1 MRLGQMPLFPGYV
14 FVRLDLRDRLR
25 VLQIPS
31 VAKLVSFN
39 GTPAA
44 LPEAETKEW
53 CREILENLGYLLLS
67 RKDQETYRRFQVL
80 GGMRLE
86 QNIPL
91 HEAVLRMH
99 ILKNKILGFV
109 HEEALSMT
117 VIQVYAQEE
126 LEQRIG
132 QFFDALVYHVVRGY
146 EQASHRA
153 HRVA

>member
-1 MRLGQMPLFPGYV
+1 MISTRLVQQIEGNWEEIAR
-14 FVRLDLRDRLR
+14 RLIRSIRENPET
-25 VLQIPS
+25 QT
-31 VAKLVSFN
+31 VA
-39 GTPAA
+39 AR
-44 LPEAETKEW
+44 PEAETKEW

>member
-1 MRLGQMPLFPGYV
+1 MISTRLVQLIEANWEEIARRLMRSIRENPETQN
-14 FVRLDLRDRLR
+14 
-25 VLQIPS
+25 
-31 VAKLVSFN
+31 VA
-39 GTPAA
+39 AR
-44 LPEAETKEW
+44 PEAETKEW
-53 CREILENLGYLLLS
+53 CREILENLGYLLLV

-80 GGMRLE
+80 GGMRFE
-86 QNIPL
+86 ENVPL

-146 EQASHRA
+146 EHASRRTA
-153 HRVA
+153 RVA